1 MSKKEQLQ
9 NRLQELYRMKMLG
22 FSYVDAKP
30 VVSEP
35 KTHLPQGFNDL
46 KKAVSECFL
55 CNLSKTRKNVV
66 FGEGRADADL
76 MIIGEGPGA
85 MEDETGRPFVGKA
98 GELLTK
104 MIENAIGLKRGEV
117 YIANVVKCRPPDN
130 RAPEQEEVDAC
141 NPYLL
146 KQIELIKPKVIMA
159 LGATAYRRLT
169 GDETPISRIR
179 GKRFKFEDAE
189 LIPSFHPS
197 YLLRNPSA
205 KKEAFQDCLAV
216 KSLLN
221 LP

>member
-104 MIENAIGLKRGEV
+104 MIENAIDLKRGEV

-159 LGATAYRRLT
+159 LGTTAYRRLT